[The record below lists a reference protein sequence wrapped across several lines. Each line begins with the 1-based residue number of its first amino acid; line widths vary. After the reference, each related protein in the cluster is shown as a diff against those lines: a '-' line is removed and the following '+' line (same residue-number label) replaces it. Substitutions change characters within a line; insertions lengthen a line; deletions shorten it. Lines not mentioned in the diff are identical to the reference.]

1 MLGIGSSDPDKLVS
15 LRFADART
23 FARAARVAAQKRIPV
38 DAPGHHTLIVRK
50 SDSRFFAAL
59 RPKKQGVADPEKVPA
74 KELTA
79 LRQLHMR

>member
-1 MLGIGSSDPDKLVS
+1 MLGIGTIAPHKLVA
-15 LRFADART
+15 LRFADAKI
-23 FARAARVAAQKRIPV
+23 FAKAARVAAQKRIPV
-38 DAPGHHTLIVRK
+38 DAPGHHTLIVRR

-59 RPKKQGVADPEKVPA
+59 RPEKRGVADPEKVPA